1 MNLVEILST
10 CSVCTNAEN
19 WKEISISLTGLY
31 WWKIVLSNKY
41 GIDFSREDLDA
52 NVKRMTNQLWKL
64 IPMRE
69 HEEDWQK
76 QLDTVLLEIVGLN
89 EIFIGPLFLQ
99 MLSKL
104 EGLRVT
110 ETNFEL
116 YRKTI
121 FECISILQE
130 LNHVGLRD

>member
-1 MNLVEILST
+1 
-10 CSVCTNAEN
+10 
-19 WKEISISLTGLY
+19 
-31 WWKIVLSNKY
+31 
-41 GIDFSREDLDA
+41 
-52 NVKRMTNQLWKL
+52 MTNQLWKL

-76 QLDTVLLEIVGLN
+76 QLDTVILELVGLN

-104 EGLRVT
+104 EGLRVS

-116 YRKTI
+116 YRKNV
-121 FECISILQE
+121 FECISLLQE
-130 LNHVGLRD
+130 LNHVRL

>member
-1 MNLVEILST
+1 MGSTNLI
-10 CSVCTNAEN
+10 
-19 WKEISISLTGLY
+19 GLLLL
-31 WWKIVLSNKY
+31 KTVLLNKY
-41 GIDFSREDLDA
+41 NIEFAYEDISA

-76 QLDTVLLEIVGLN
+76 QLDTVILEIAGLN

-104 EGLRVT
+104 EGLRT
-110 ETNFEL
+110 AETTFEL
-116 YRKTI
+116 YRKTV

-130 LNHVGLRD
+130 LNHVRL